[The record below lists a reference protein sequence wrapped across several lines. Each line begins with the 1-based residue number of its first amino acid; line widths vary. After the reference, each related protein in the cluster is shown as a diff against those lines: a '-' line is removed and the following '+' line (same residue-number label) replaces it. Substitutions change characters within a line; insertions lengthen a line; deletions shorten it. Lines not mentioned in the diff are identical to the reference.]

1 MCIDVVWSVM
11 NNVYVYCIE
20 SFDGMI
26 YEGFGG
32 DWGILCWKKIIQDC
46 VR

>member
-1 MCIDVVWSVM
+1 MCIDVVLCVM

-20 SFDGMI
+20 SFDWMI

-32 DWGILCWKKIIQDC
+32 DWEILCEKRVI
-46 VR
+46 